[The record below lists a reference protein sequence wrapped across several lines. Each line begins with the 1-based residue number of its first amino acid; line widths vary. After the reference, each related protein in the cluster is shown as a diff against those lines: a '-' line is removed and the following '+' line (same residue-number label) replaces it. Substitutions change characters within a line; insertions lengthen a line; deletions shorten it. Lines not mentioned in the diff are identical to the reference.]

1 LGCLGPHQASR
12 VDPNATRRSVAKGT
26 SSFAR
31 TAMAAVCVQA
41 IWTSS
46 APSTSSLGAAAS
58 IARAQHSWRVRKFR
72 PKENDTQIA
81 VEITKRSRSRSTLC
95 RGLCSA
101 VSTNL
106 HPRRRG
112 EYRRDDGEKKDHTPA
127 NPAICKGPHHG
138 LTAVLAS
145 SKGRL
150 TSATPASNE
159 KPRRWERRPGQV
171 FAERVVTGRTDGRC
185 SAERTITTG
194 AVRAVL
200 ICRL

>member
-1 LGCLGPHQASR
+1 MSVAGRLQSGPNVIAFEGPQLGLPRPSSSE
-12 VDPNATRRSVAKGT
+12 PRRSERNSPLRCEGNIQFCKNSHGG
-26 SSFAR
+26 R
-31 TAMAAVCVQA
+31 MRC
-41 IWTSS
+41 
-46 APSTSSLGAAAS
+46 
-58 IARAQHSWRVRKFR
+58 RAFGRRAHLQRRLWGFR
-72 PKENDTQIA
+72 
-81 VEITKRSRSRSTLC
+81 
-95 RGLCSA
+95 SA

>member
-1 LGCLGPHQASR
+1 LGCIGPHQASR
-12 VDPNATRRSVAKGT
+12 VDPNATRRCVAKAT

-31 TAMAAVCVQA
+31 TAMAAVCVA
-41 IWTSS
+41 GHLDVGRTFNVVSGAS
-46 APSTSSLGAAAS
+46 AQPSPPTCTLAVGGNIAGTTAKKRRHPSQSCDMQGAA
-58 IARAQHSWRVRKFR
+58 SW
-72 PKENDTQIA
+72 
-81 VEITKRSRSRSTLC
+81 
-95 RGLCSA
+95 
-101 VSTNL
+101 
-106 HPRRRG
+106 
-112 EYRRDDGEKKDHTPA
+112 
-127 NPAICKGPHHG
+127 PHA
-138 LTAVLAS
+138 AVLAP

-185 SAERTITTG
+185 SAERNITTG

>member
-1 LGCLGPHQASR
+1 
-12 VDPNATRRSVAKGT
+12 
-26 SSFAR
+26 
-31 TAMAAVCVQA
+31 
-41 IWTSS
+41 
-46 APSTSSLGAAAS
+46 
-58 IARAQHSWRVRKFR
+58 
-72 PKENDTQIA
+72 
-81 VEITKRSRSRSTLC
+81 LC